1 MKTIVSY
8 FRYFKKEFVFGPLFK
23 LAEAIFELLVP
34 LVMARI
40 IDVGIAQK
48 DLAYILRQGGVIVG
62 FALVGIVCSLTCQYF
77 AARCSQ
83 GMGTEL
89 RRAVYHQINL
99 FSAQQVSQFSSSS
112 LITRLTNDVNQV
124 QQAVAMLI
132 RLAIR
137 APFLVL
143 GSLTMAMVID
153 RTMALIFL
161 AAIVVIALVL
171 SVLMTCSSHFFK
183 AVQRQ
188 LDRIS
193 QITQENLEGQRV
205 IRAFSRQRL
214 ETQRFDE
221 AAQASY
227 QASMRVG
234 WISGLFNPATQIVI
248 NLGIVALLY
257 CGSFQV
263 NGGALSQGNLVALVN
278 YMTQM
283 FLALV
288 VLANLFVIFTKAAAS
303 AGRIEAV
310 LKTEPAITGGTAEL
324 SKDKDAVLEMDKVSF
339 GYSEGESAI
348 EQISFTIQPHQ
359 TVGLIG
365 GTGCGKSTI
374 VQLLPRLIDPTA
386 GEIRLGGVPLRELS
400 LADLRRQIRIVPQKA
415 VLFSGTI
422 RENLRWG
429 NQDADDA
436 ALWQA
441 LTLAQARDFVEA
453 MPQGLDT
460 LLVQGGKNCS
470 GGQRQRLCIAR
481 ALVGRPHLLVLD
493 DSTSALDYQ
502 TDARLRQSLKKIE
515 GSPAVL
521 IVSQRI
527 ASIRHADFILVM
539 DQGRLVGQGT
549 HEELLDSCAVYQEI
563 VRSQT
568 REDQR

>member
-8 FRYFKKEFVFGPLFK
+8 FRYFKKELVFGPLFK

-48 DLAYILRQGGVIVG
+48 DLPYILRQGGVIVG
-62 FALVGIVCSLTCQYF
+62 FALVGIACSLTCQYF

-153 RTMALIFL
+153 RAMALIFL

-171 SVLMTCSSHFFK
+171 GALMKCSSYFFK

-214 ETQRFDE
+214 ETQRFGE

-263 NGGALSQGNLVALVN
+263 NSGALSQGNLVALVN

-310 LKTEPAITGGTAEL
+310 LKTEPAITGGILEL
-324 SKDKDAVLEMDKVSF
+324 SKDNDAVLEMDKVSF

-386 GEIRLGGVPLRELS
+386 GEIRLGGVPLREFS

-470 GGQRQRLCIAR
+470 GGQRQCLCIAR
-481 ALVGRPHLLVLD
+481 ALVGRPSLLVLD

-515 GSPAVL
+515 GSLAVL

>member
-1 MKTIVSY
+1 M
-8 FRYFKKEFVFGPLFK
+8 
-23 LAEAIFELLVP
+23 
-34 LVMARI
+34 
-40 IDVGIAQK
+40 
-48 DLAYILRQGGVIVG
+48 
-62 FALVGIVCSLTCQYF
+62 
-77 AARCSQ
+77 
-83 GMGTEL
+83 
-89 RRAVYHQINL
+89 
-99 FSAQQVSQFSSSS
+99 
-112 LITRLTNDVNQV
+112 
-124 QQAVAMLI
+124 
-132 RLAIR
+132 
-137 APFLVL
+137 
-143 GSLTMAMVID
+143 
-153 RTMALIFL
+153 
-161 AAIVVIALVL
+161 
-171 SVLMTCSSHFFK
+171 
-183 AVQRQ
+183 
-188 LDRIS
+188 
-193 QITQENLEGQRV
+193 
-205 IRAFSRQRL
+205 
-214 ETQRFDE
+214 
-221 AAQASY
+221 
-227 QASMRVG
+227 
-234 WISGLFNPATQIVI
+234 FNPATQIVI

-310 LKTEPAITGGTAEL
+310 LKTEPAITGGIMEL

-481 ALVGRPHLLVLD
+481 ALMAGHLCWCW
-493 DSTSALDYQ
+493 TTAP
-502 TDARLRQSLKKIE
+502 ARLIIKPTPGC
-515 GSPAVL
+515 GS
-521 IVSQRI
+521 R
-527 ASIRHADFILVM
+527 
-539 DQGRLVGQGT
+539 
-549 HEELLDSCAVYQEI
+549 
-563 VRSQT
+563 
-568 REDQR
+568 

>member
-8 FRYFKKEFVFGPLFK
+8 FRYFKKELVFGPLFK

-48 DLAYILRQGGVIVG
+48 DLPYILRQGGVIVG
-62 FALVGIVCSLTCQYF
+62 FALVGIACSLTCQYF

-153 RTMALIFL
+153 RAMALIFL

-171 SVLMTCSSHFFK
+171 GALMTCSSYFFK

-214 ETQRFDE
+214 ETQRFGE

-263 NGGALSQGNLVALVN
+263 DSGALSQGNLVALVN

-303 AGRIEAV
+303 ASRIEAI

-386 GEIRLGGVPLRELS
+386 GEIWLGGVPLREFS

-481 ALVGRPHLLVLD
+481 ALVGRPSLLVLD

-549 HEELLDSCAVYQEI
+549 HEELLGSCAVYQEI

>member
-1 MKTIVSY
+1 
-8 FRYFKKEFVFGPLFK
+8 
-23 LAEAIFELLVP
+23 
-34 LVMARI
+34 
-40 IDVGIAQK
+40 
-48 DLAYILRQGGVIVG
+48 
-62 FALVGIVCSLTCQYF
+62 
-77 AARCSQ
+77 
-83 GMGTEL
+83 
-89 RRAVYHQINL
+89 
-99 FSAQQVSQFSSSS
+99 
-112 LITRLTNDVNQV
+112 
-124 QQAVAMLI
+124 MLI

-234 WISGLFNPATQIVI
+234 WLSGLFNPATQIVI

-310 LKTEPAITGGTAEL
+310 LKTEPAITGGIMEL

-481 ALVGRPHLLVLD
+481 ALMGRPSLLVLD